1 MVQIDGFTQTLMVVC
16 FVVAIL
22 AVLMS
27 SQSKGRKIRDV
38 LIFGFLAI
46 FIPSVCIK
54 MHQAEYTDFYNWLIS
69 DYNANYLV
77 GYIYNMVLILAL
89 VLALFVLIRTVCGLV
104 MKHINKEVDIQS
116 IDASD
121 IVLYL
126 YHPVTRVCSIY
137 TIDKQLIPDD
147 VILKSTGKLDVYSDA
162 DNLRSVYETFECAN
176 KEDNDR
182 LFYAHKLFFEKQV
195 TDDD

>member
-1 MVQIDGFTQTLMVVC
+1 MVQIDGFTQTLIVIC
-16 FVVAIL
+16 FVAAIL

-27 SQSKGRKIRDV
+27 SQSKGKKIRDV
-38 LIFGFLAI
+38 LIFGFLTI

-54 MHQAEYTDFYNWLIS
+54 IHQAEYTDFYNWLIS

-77 GYIYNMVLILAL
+77 GYVHNMVLILAL

-104 MKHINKEVDIQS
+104 MKHINKEADIQS

-121 IVLYL
+121 IVFYL
-126 YHPVTRVCSIY
+126 YHPETRVCSAY
-137 TIDKQLIPDD
+137 TIDKNLIPKDI
-147 VILKSTGKLDVYSDA
+147 VLNNTGKLSLYSED
-162 DNLRSVYETFECAN
+162 DGLQSIYDTFECAY

-182 LFYAHKLFFEKQV
+182 LFYMCKLSFEEQV
-195 TDDD
+195 TDND